1 MRTLRIG
8 DSAPSF
14 RLPGVDGRDY
24 SLQDFKDKEVV
35 MVMFSC
41 NHCPTVKAYENR
53 FIELQDDYEGKGVT
67 LIAINANDDKKY
79 SEDSFEN
86 MKVRAK
92 EKGFNFPYL
101 RDESQKGAK
110 AYGAERTPEVFV
122 FDRKRILRYHGR
134 IDDNVHAPDQ
144 VRETYLRDAIDAIL
158 EGRAVPLEETESVGC
173 TIKWK

>member
-35 MVMFSC
+35 IVMFSC
-41 NHCPTVKAYENR
+41 NHCPTVKACENR

-86 MKVRAK
+86 MKIRAK

-101 RDESQKGAK
+101 RDESQKVAK

-158 EGRAVPLEETESVGC
+158 EGRAVPLEETEPVGC

>member
-35 MVMFSC
+35 IVMFSC

-67 LIAINANDDKKY
+67 LIA
-79 SEDSFEN
+79 
-86 MKVRAK
+86 RALK
-92 EKGFNFPYL
+92 
-101 RDESQKGAK
+101 
-110 AYGAERTPEVFV
+110 
-122 FDRKRILRYHGR
+122 
-134 IDDNVHAPDQ
+134 
-144 VRETYLRDAIDAIL
+144 
-158 EGRAVPLEETESVGC
+158 
-173 TIKWK
+173 

>member
-35 MVMFSC
+35 IVMFSC

-86 MKVRAK
+86 MKIRAK

-101 RDESQKGAK
+101 RDESQKVAK

-158 EGRAVPLEETESVGC
+158 EGRAVPLEETEPVGC